1 MVLALGFVLLVVLLV
16 LGVPVVF
23 CFGSVIILFSVTF
36 GYTALGLFPT
46 MYGKLAS
53 VVLLSIPMFIMAGG
67 VMEKGKIGDALIDFI
82 ELFFG
87 KVKGCLAIIS
97 VVTCGVFGSICGSGA
112 ATLSCIGSIM
122 LPKMRDKKYP
132 MEKAAAIVCCS
143 APLGLLIPPSA
154 GQIVVAWCG
163 NLSVLA
169 CFLSTVIPGII
180 LIILLSIVSYFL
192 MRNDPNIESNDA
204 AQWTSIQSLMKQ
216 AGPKTVHAAPALLMP
231 VLILGGIYGGVMTPT
246 EAAGVAV
253 FYAIPVAVFIY
264 KGCSIKELKAVFVS
278 TAATTG
284 VVMVM
289 CALIMVLSQIL
300 LMENVPTAVLDM
312 FTAISSN
319 KYVILL
325 MINFFLVFIGMIM
338 DDTCGLMLCTPLLL
352 PIMKE
357 LGVSPYQF
365 SAIIG
370 VNLGMGNITPPT
382 APFLYL
388 SSKIAGVN
396 SASVIKYSLILIVC
410 AYIPTLILTTYVPQV
425 ATFLPRLFLGD
436 KFI

>member
-1 MVLALGFVLLVVLLV
+1 MVIGLGFALLVILLI

-23 CFGSVIILFSVTF
+23 CFGSVIILYSVSF
-36 GYTALGLFPT
+36 GFTALGLFPT

-82 ELFFG
+82 EIFFG
-87 KVKGCLAIIS
+87 KIKGCLAVIS

-143 APLGLLIPPSA
+143 APLGLLIPPSS

-169 CFLSTVIPGII
+169 CFLSTVVPGVI
-180 LIILLSIVSYFL
+180 LIILLSLVSYFL
-192 MRNDPNIESNDA
+192 MKNDPNIEENDEIKA
-204 AQWTSIQSLMKQ
+204 ASF
-216 AGPKTVHAAPALLMP
+216 AGMLKIAKPKTIHAAPALLMP

-253 FYAIPVAVFIY
+253 FYAVPVAVWIY
-264 KGCSIKELKAVFVS
+264 KGTSLRELKAVFVS
-278 TAATTG
+278 TATTTG

-300 LMENVPTAVLDM
+300 LMQNVPMVVLDLFTAVS
-312 FTAISSN
+312 TN

-325 MINFFLVFIGMIM
+325 MINLFLVFIGMIM

-352 PIMKE
+352 PIVTE
-357 LGVSPYQF
+357 LGISPYQF

-396 SASVIKYSLILIVC
+396 SARVIKYSLILIVF
-410 AYIPTLILTTYVPQV
+410 AYVPTLLLTTYIPQV